1 MKKVFT
7 LNTITPVVEEII
19 SHIFSLRQKSNAT
32 IISLSGD
39 LGAGKTTL
47 TQCLLKTLGVTEV
60 VQSPTYVILK
70 KYKTENDILKTVIH
84 IDAYRLQSETELQK
98 LYWEEYV
105 SNPENLIIIEWPEIV
120 LEIIPE
126 HSIQIKLNHISETER
141 EIEF

>member
-19 SHIFSLRQKSNAT
+19 SHIFGLRQKSNAT

-70 KYKTENDILKTVIH
+70 KYKIENDILKTVIH
-84 IDAYRLQSETELQK
+84 IDAYRLQSKTELQK

-120 LEIIPE
+120 SQIIPE
-126 HSIQIKLNHISETER
+126 HSIKIKLNHISETER